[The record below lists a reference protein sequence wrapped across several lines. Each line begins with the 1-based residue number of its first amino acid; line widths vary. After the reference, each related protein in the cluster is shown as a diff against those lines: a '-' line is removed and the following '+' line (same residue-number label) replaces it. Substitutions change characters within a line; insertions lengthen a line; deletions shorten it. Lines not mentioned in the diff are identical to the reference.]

1 MEAAAQGS
9 DIKMEMNI
17 GKLDNTKID
26 FLKES
31 VPICVPIC
39 L

>member
-1 MEAAAQGS
+1 MDAAAQGV
-9 DIKMEMNI
+9 DIIMEMNV
-17 GKLDNTKID
+17 GKLDNTKIV

-31 VPICVPIC
+31 VPIC